1 MGFLWLQHFN
11 APWKEE
17 NAYVRKKSWSYKKSA
32 AFRWIWQ
39 YCGAGLIEKAVA
51 AIFKNTD
58 QSTKV
63 SDQRMGLLSCSGWW
77 LCCGIYT
84 FRWRLC
90 GIAVCVSAWFF
101 GRTAGTYGDK
111 NAGIIL
117 RNNGKLPI
125 FYKRN
130 LDSNIECCTIILTEP
145 TTPLI
150 FMRNLV
156 GLFHLWI
163 ILCISIQN
171 NH

>member
-1 MGFLWLQHFN
+1 MSWQCLRDGEKALILMGFLD
-11 APWKEE
+11 E
-17 NAYVRKKSWSYKKSA
+17 NVKFTPLEDRIGS
-32 AFRWIWQ
+32 Q
-39 YCGAGLIEKAVA
+39 
-51 AIFKNTD
+51 D
-58 QSTKV
+58 
-63 SDQRMGLLSCSGWW
+63 M
-77 LCCGIYT
+77 
-84 FRWRLC
+84 WRLKEIC
-90 GIAVCVSAWFF
+90 SENLELM
-101 GRTAGTYGDK
+101 

-130 LDSNIECCTIILTEP
+130 LDSNIEYCTIILTEP

-150 FMRNLV
+150 FMRNPV